1 MKIYPKSL
9 AIDALALLNT
19 FPTGSTDAK
28 QLRALLGRLSP
39 LSSDK
44 ELIRMGPRGDG
55 GYLLPNDLAGIEAL
69 FSPGVNEVSGF
80 ELACANLGMKVFL
93 ADKSVDRP
101 PDSHPLFH
109 FTKKFVGV
117 TTDDGFMT
125 MDDWVADSL
134 PGTASDLLLQIDI
147 EGFEY
152 ETFLGMSDRLMRR
165 FRIIVAEFHSLDEL
179 FGKHF
184 FRIGSRT
191 FDKILQTHACVHIH
205 PNNCCRLVSRG
216 GLSIPRVAEFSFLR
230 RDRIARAR
238 AGDVFPHPLDCDNH
252 ANPSL
257 PLPACWYRPA

>member
-125 MDDWVADSL
+125 IDDWVADSL
-134 PGTASDLLLQIDI
+134 PGA
-147 EGFEY
+147 
-152 ETFLGMSDRLMRR
+152 
-165 FRIIVAEFHSLDEL
+165 A
-179 FGKHF
+179 
-184 FRIGSRT
+184 
-191 FDKILQTHACVHIH
+191 H
-205 PNNCCRLVSRG
+205 PTCCCRSTSRA
-216 GLSIPRVAEFSFLR
+216 SSTR
-230 RDRIARAR
+230 
-238 AGDVFPHPLDCDNH
+238 
-252 ANPSL
+252 PSW
-257 PLPACWYRPA
+257 ACRTA